1 MTYNFKIAKDMAM
14 TLASR
19 FGVGYVNYSEGGGYY
34 ATTCMTAR
42 TIGSMSKAGK
52 FSVCQ
57 KQRY

>member
-14 TLASR
+14 ALASR
-19 FGVGYVNYSEGGGYY
+19 FGVGYVNYSEGGYY